1 MHTANSNWQDN
12 IAEFHCW
19 KTHSAAQS
27 QVCASQ
33 ADGKTKQSYASAIS
47 STAHD
52 ATTDSSSNM
61 HKSQTATAK
70 QDHIT

>member
-1 MHTANSNWQDN
+1 MKAIQEMLFLSQTIWDN

-19 KTHSAAQS
+19 KTLGVAQS

-52 ATTDSSSNM
+52 ATTDLSSN
-61 HKSQTATAK
+61 SLT
-70 QDHIT
+70 